1 MLEKIVLWLIFIC
14 ISFLIELLGWTSQ
27 GEAFFYIVLG
37 GLGIFA
43 LSISLICLLMRTCYE
58 EKDRYIF
65 PSLILVT
72 YILVV
77 AITLFAT
84 WGVNRLF
91 DIDFYTSFQTVT
103 LIYCIVTPSRD

>member
-43 LSISLICLLMRTCYE
+43 LSISLICLLMRTCYD
-58 EKDRYIF
+58 EKERFLI
-65 PSLILVT
+65 PSLILLT
-72 YILVV
+72 YIIVISIFLL
-77 AITLFAT
+77 TT
-84 WGVNRLF
+84 WGVYKAF
-91 DIDFYTSFQTVT
+91 DVDFYIAFQIVT
-103 LIYCIVTPSRD
+103 LIYCIVTPSRA